1 LGYAN
6 AGKYPLL
13 LINGCDYASA
23 YQRNHTQGE
32 DWVMS
37 PRKGASGLLA
47 NSSVGVDLW
56 VKRYTELLYR
66 AFFSEGLSP
75 STLGQQMQDAESEF
89 VVRYGQGVVPTA
101 QLLQFV
107 LLGDPAQRVFSPLRK
122 KVGQEIP

>member
-1 LGYAN
+1 
-6 AGKYPLL
+6 
-13 LINGCDYASA
+13 
-23 YQRNHTQGE
+23 
-32 DWVMS
+32 
-37 PRKGASGLLA
+37 
-47 NSSVGVDLW
+47 VDLW

-75 STLGQQMQDAESEF
+75 STLGQQMQDAESKF